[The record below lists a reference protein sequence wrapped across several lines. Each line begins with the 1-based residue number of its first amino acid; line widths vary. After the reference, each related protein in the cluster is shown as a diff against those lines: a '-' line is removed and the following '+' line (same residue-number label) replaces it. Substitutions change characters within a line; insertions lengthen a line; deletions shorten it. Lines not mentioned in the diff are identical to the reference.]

1 MRIIVSYHERDIYS
15 IPDGKWHEA
24 MALCNNDV
32 ENAIDFLIEK
42 GLYEPSKL
50 DVTDRH
56 IDVEEDR

>member
-1 MRIIVSYHERDIYS
+1 MRITVSYYAYDVYNV
-15 IPDGKWHEA
+15 PDEKWREV
-24 MALCNNDV
+24 MTLCNNDV

-42 GLYEPSKL
+42 GLYEPSKS